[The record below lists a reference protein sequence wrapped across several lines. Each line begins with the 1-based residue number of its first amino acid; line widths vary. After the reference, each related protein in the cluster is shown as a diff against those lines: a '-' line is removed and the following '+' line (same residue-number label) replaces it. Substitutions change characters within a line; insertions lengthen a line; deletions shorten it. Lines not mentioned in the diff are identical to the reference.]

1 MRIARRAVLFF
12 KRIFTMEISSELPAG
27 NIRVLDIRERTVL
40 LEQEQRDSKN
50 EWFYWKFKARF
61 DEPGVWHF
69 KFAQPYKIGTRGPA
83 VSFDRGDNWEWRPD
97 SSLSDAE
104 FTFDCREPG
113 EVWFCQGLPYLQRD
127 WDRFTAEFA
136 QNPAM
141 RLSSL
146 CKSRKGRNVEL
157 LELREGT
164 PPLAAV
170 LTARHHCQE
179 MSASMVLE
187 GALRHALAD
196 GEEARAF
203 RRKVAL
209 HVVPFTDKDGV
220 EEGDQGKGRLPR
232 DHARDYD
239 GSPIY
244 PETAAVWKLIGKVKP
259 FLVLDFHSP
268 WIRGKH
274 HEMPHLV
281 ANRNARFSPE
291 LDRFA
296 RLLEEAAPECAPFSA
311 ADTLRW
317 GTAWN
322 TAANYDS
329 RSVSGTGL
337 NLTTACGA
345 FPFVRL
351 AVSLEIPFANFRE
364 KTMTERAFLQFG
376 DALGE
381 AIARYADMQA

>member
-1 MRIARRAVLFF
+1 M
-12 KRIFTMEISSELPAG
+12 KISNELPAG
-27 NIRVLDIRERTVL
+27 NIRFLGIEGRTIL
-40 LEQEQRDSKN
+40 LEQEQRDSRN

-69 KFAQPYKIGTRGPA
+69 KFSQPYKIGTRGPA
-83 VSFDRGDNWEWRPD
+83 VSFDRGESWEWRPE
-97 SSLSDAE
+97 SVLSNAE

-127 WDRFTAEFA
+127 WDRFTAEFSGD
-136 QNPAM
+136 PAM
-141 RLSSL
+141 RLSTL
-146 CKSRKGRNVEL
+146 CKSRKGRDVEL

-164 PPLAAV
+164 PSLTVV

-187 GALRHALAD
+187 GALRYALAD
-196 GEEARAF
+196 SEAGRAF
-203 RRKVAL
+203 RRKAAL
-209 HVVPFTDKDGV
+209 YVVPFTDKDGV
-220 EEGDQGKGRLPR
+220 EEGDQGKSRQPR

-239 GSPIY
+239 GNPIY
-244 PETAAVWKLIGKVKP
+244 PETAAVWKLIGEVKP
-259 FLVLDFHSP
+259 FLVMDLHSP

-281 ANRNARFSPE
+281 ENRNTRFSPE

-296 RLLEEAAPECAPFSA
+296 QLLEEAAPECAPFSA

-322 TAANYDS
+322 TDANYDS

-345 FPFVRL
+345 LPFVRL
-351 AVSLEIPFANFRE
+351 GVSLEIPFANFRE
-364 KTMTERAFLQFG
+364 KTMTEKEFLRFG
-376 DALGE
+376 EALGE
-381 AIARYADMQA
+381 AIARYADVQA